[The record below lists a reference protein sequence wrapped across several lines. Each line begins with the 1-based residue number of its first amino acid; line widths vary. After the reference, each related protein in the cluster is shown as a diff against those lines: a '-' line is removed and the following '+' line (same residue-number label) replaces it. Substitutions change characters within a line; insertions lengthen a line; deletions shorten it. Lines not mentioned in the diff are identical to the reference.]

1 MNDSLP
7 FKNIFIPSFSCKN
20 NHGLTFNLCD
30 RFGEGESSSSG
41 ELRIH
46 SELRRPTS
54 RDDLDPRGEL
64 QFVGDLNTFFDKN
77 YSYCAFLFN
86 KSLKVKVLLN
96 MIFPDKIFNKFFFH
110 LALKYEKKSTLDCNA
125 VNNRSKMKMNQVY

>member
-1 MNDSLP
+1 MILCPSKIYLSLP
-7 FKNIFIPSFSCKN
+7 FLAKKSW
-20 NHGLTFNLCD
+20 FNLCD

-64 QFVGDLNTFFDKN
+64 QFVGDLNTFFD
-77 YSYCAFLFN
+77 
-86 KSLKVKVLLN
+86 
-96 MIFPDKIFNKFFFH
+96 
-110 LALKYEKKSTLDCNA
+110 
-125 VNNRSKMKMNQVY
+125 